1 MDENDLD
8 DSVQVSVIDGSD
20 HRIWSRCTIILN
32 SEPCKSNSYFGLYNS
47 INTYVAMGKDS
58 PSSLGTKYV
67 LQRYS
72 CNNW

>member
-1 MDENDLD
+1 M
-8 DSVQVSVIDGSD
+8 GWGY
-20 HRIWSRCTIILN
+20 RIWSCCIIFIN
-32 SEPCKSNSYFGLYNS
+32 GVPCESNSYFGLYNS